1 MNSLSPTAGKR
12 TNRVMADT
20 SLVSFLEDR
29 RRPVESALRDS
40 VDTLAAD
47 IPGSLAAAIRDAVM
61 SGGKR
66 IRPLLLVA
74 GYEEAGAASTDPVYD
89 LAASVE
95 LIHAYSLMHDDLPC
109 MDDAPL
115 RRGSPTAHILHGAPT
130 AAVAGALLIPWA
142 ATRAYDASVSLGRS
156 RDQARGI
163 AAHLLEAA
171 GAGGM
176 IGGQALDL
184 LGEGGSLDEGE
195 LAELHVL
202 KTGALLGAALE
213 LGAMAAGAGRAL
225 LAALGSFGRDIGLAF
240 QVTDDVLDATA
251 TADVLGKQPS
261 DADRDK
267 STYVALMGVEGARA
281 HARGLLER
289 ALAALDTAGLTAF
302 RLRQLA
308 RFIVQRSR

>member
-1 MNSLSPTAGKR
+1 MSRA
-12 TNRVMADT
+12 MADA
-20 SLVSFLEDR
+20 SLASFLEDR
-29 RRPVESALRDS
+29 RKPVESALVSS
-40 VDTLAAD
+40 VDSLAGLV
-47 IPGSLAAAIRDAVM
+47 PGTVAAAIRDGVT

-74 GYEEAGAASTDPVYD
+74 AYEEVMAVSTDGVYD
-89 LAASVE
+89 LAACVE

-115 RRGSPTAHILHGAPT
+115 RRGSPTAHIAHGAH
-130 AAVAGALLIPWA
+130 AAAAAGALLIPWA
-142 ATRAYDASVSLGRS
+142 ATRAYQSSIALGRS
-156 RDQARGI
+156 EDQARGI

-184 LGEGGSLDEGE
+184 LGEGRSLNEHE
-195 LAELHVL
+195 LAQLHTL
-202 KTGALLGAALE
+202 KTGALLASALE

-240 QVTDDVLDATA
+240 QVTDDVLDATS
-251 TADVLGKQPS
+251 TADVLGKRPS
-261 DADRDK
+261 DTERDK

-281 HARGLLER
+281 HARRLVEH
-289 ALAALDTAGLTAF
+289 ALAVLDLAGLNAF

>member
-1 MNSLSPTAGKR
+1 M
-12 TNRVMADT
+12 
-20 SLVSFLEDR
+20 
-29 RRPVESALRDS
+29 PVESALRNS
-40 VDTLAAD
+40 VDALAAD
-47 IPGSLAAAIRDAVM
+47 IPGSLAAAVRDGVL

-74 GYEEAGAASTDPVYD
+74 GYEEAGAVSTDRTYD

-115 RRGSPTAHILHGAPT
+115 RRGSPTAHMLHGAHT
-130 AAVAGALLIPWA
+130 ATAAGALLIPWA
-142 ATRAYDASVSLGRS
+142 ATRAYESSVALGRS

-184 LGEGGSLDEGE
+184 LAEGRSLDEEG
-195 LAELHVL
+195 LVELHTL

-225 LAALGSFGRDIGLAF
+225 LAALGSFGKDIGLAF

-251 TADVLGKQPS
+251 TADVLGKHPS

-267 STYVALMGVEGARA
+267 STYVALLGVDGARA
-281 HARGLLER
+281 YARRLLER

>member
-1 MNSLSPTAGKR
+1 
-12 TNRVMADT
+12 MADA
-20 SLVSFLEDR
+20 SLASFLEDR
-29 RRPVESALRDS
+29 RRPVESALRSS
-40 VDTLAAD
+40 VDALAD
-47 IPGSLAAAIRDAVM
+47 FVPTSLVAAIRDGVM
-61 SGGKR
+61 GGGKR
-66 IRPLLLVA
+66 IRPLLLVSA
-74 GYEEAGAASTDPVYD
+74 YEEVGVRSTAPVYD

-95 LIHAYSLMHDDLPC
+95 LVHAYSLMHDDLPC

-115 RRGSPTAHILHGAPT
+115 RRGNPTAHIVHGAH
-130 AAVAGALLIPWA
+130 AATMAGVLLIPWA
-142 ATRAYDASVSLGRS
+142 ATRAYESSVALGRS
-156 RDQARGI
+156 ETQARGI

-184 LGEGGSLDEGE
+184 LGEGRSLDRHE
-195 LAELHVL
+195 LAELHTL
-202 KTGALLGAALE
+202 KTGALLAAALE

-225 LAALGSFGRDIGLAF
+225 LAALGRFGRDIGLAF

-251 TADVLGKQPS
+251 TADVLGKRPS
-261 DADRDK
+261 DAERDK

-281 HARGLLER
+281 HSRRLVER
-289 ALAALDTAGLTAF
+289 ALSALDSAGLTAF

>member
-1 MNSLSPTAGKR
+1 MIQT
-12 TNRVMADT
+12 MADT
-20 SLVSFLEDR
+20 SLASFLEAR
-29 RRPVESALRDS
+29 GKPVESALRRS
-40 VDTLAAD
+40 VDALANLVPA
-47 IPGSLAAAIRDAVM
+47 SLASAIHDGVM

-74 GYEEAGAASTDPVYD
+74 AYEEVGALLEDPVYD

-95 LIHAYSLMHDDLPC
+95 MMHAYSLMHDDLPC

-115 RRGSPTAHILHGAPT
+115 RRGSPTVHVVHGT
-130 AAVAGALLIPWA
+130 HTGTVAGVLLIPWA
-142 ATRAYDASVSLGRS
+142 ATRAYESSVALGRTE
-156 RDQARGI
+156 DEARGI

-176 IGGQALDL
+176 VGGQALDL
-184 LGEGGSLDEGE
+184 LGEERSLDEE
-195 LAELHVL
+195 DLVELHTL
-202 KTGALLGAALE
+202 KTGALLAAALE

-251 TADVLGKQPS
+251 TADVLGKRPS
-261 DADRDK
+261 DAERDK
-267 STYVALMGVEGARA
+267 STYVALMGVHGARA
-281 HARGLLER
+281 HARWLVER
-289 ALAALDTAGLTAF
+289 ALAALDAAGLTAL

-308 RFIVQRSR
+308 RFVVQRNR

>member
-1 MNSLSPTAGKR
+1 MSRA
-12 TNRVMADT
+12 MADT
-20 SLVSFLEDR
+20 SLASFLEVR
-29 RRPVESALRDS
+29 RKPVESALRRS
-40 VDTLAAD
+40 VEALADFVPA
-47 IPGSLAAAIRDAVM
+47 SLASATRDGVM

-74 GYEEAGAASTDPVYD
+74 AYEEVGAVSTDPVYD

-95 LIHAYSLMHDDLPC
+95 LVHAYSLMHDDLPC

-115 RRGSPTAHILHGAPT
+115 RRGRRTAHIVHGAHT
-130 AAVAGALLIPWA
+130 AAAAGALLIPWA
-142 ATRAYDASVSLGRS
+142 ATRAYESSVALGRTEYE
-156 RDQARGI
+156 ARGI
-163 AAHLLEAA
+163 ASHLLEAA

-184 LGEGGSLDEGE
+184 LGEKRSLDEE
-195 LAELHVL
+195 DLVELHTL
-202 KTGALLGAALE
+202 KTGALLAAALE

-251 TADVLGKQPS
+251 TADVLGKRPS
-261 DADRDK
+261 DAERDK

-281 HARGLLER
+281 HARRLVER
-289 ALAALDTAGLTAF
+289 ALAALDAAGLTAL

>member
-1 MNSLSPTAGKR
+1 MTEAS
-12 TNRVMADT
+12 MA
-20 SLVSFLEDR
+20 SFLEAR
-29 RRPVESALRDS
+29 RKPVEAALGRS
-40 VDTLAAD
+40 VDALTSVTPPA
-47 IPGSLAAAIRDAVM
+47 IAAAVRDGVL

-74 GYEEAGAASTDPVYD
+74 AYEEVGAVLDDPVYD

-95 LIHAYSLMHDDLPC
+95 MIHAYSLMHDDLPC

-115 RRGSPTAHILHGAPT
+115 RRGSPTVHVVHGTHAVT
-130 AAVAGALLIPWA
+130 VAGVLLIPWA
-142 ATRAYDASVSLGRS
+142 ATRAYESSVALGRS
-156 RDQARGI
+156 EHEARKI

-184 LGEGGSLDEGE
+184 LGERRSLEEPD
-195 LAELHVL
+195 LVELHAL
-202 KTGALLGAALE
+202 KTGALLAAALE
-213 LGAMAAGAGRAL
+213 VGAMAAGAGRAL

-240 QVTDDVLDATA
+240 QVTDDMLDATA
-251 TADVLGKQPS
+251 TAEVLGKRPS
-261 DADRDK
+261 DAERDK

-281 HARGLLER
+281 YARRLVER
-289 ALAALDTAGLTAF
+289 ALAALDAAGLTAL

-308 RFIVQRSR
+308 RFIIQRSR